1 MRTIMM
7 IEDEPDIREEL
18 AALLTRE
25 GYRAV
30 AVTDFTDIPGQ
41 VKSEKPDLILMDIL
55 LPGVNGLTL
64 CTQLRKTIQTP
75 IIFVTSRDTA
85 MDELRGLS
93 LGGDDYITK
102 PYDVLLLLARIRAVL
117 RRSDG
122 APAADTIEACGL
134 KLQLAKGVVKPV
146 RDVAA
151 THEARRA
158 VAEQPVRG
166 AVSAPE
172 RSAELSR
179 NELQILAHLM
189 RHAGDIVSRA
199 DLIDVLWDHQIYI
212 DDNTLSV
219 NVTRLRSKLAAL
231 GRSDCIKTRRGLG
244 YQLCAD
250 GVPAGEESRSEGT
263 P

>member
-122 APAADTIEACGL
+122 APAADTIEAG
-134 KLQLAKGVVKPV
+134 QRRRFG
-146 RDVAA
+146 
-151 THEARRA
+151 ARA
-158 VAEQPVRG
+158 QRG
-166 AVSAPE
+166 AKP
-172 RSAELSR
+172 
-179 NELQILAHLM
+179 Q
-189 RHAGDIVSRA
+189 
-199 DLIDVLWDHQIYI
+199 
-212 DDNTLSV
+212 
-219 NVTRLRSKLAAL
+219 
-231 GRSDCIKTRRGLG
+231 
-244 YQLCAD
+244 
-250 GVPAGEESRSEGT
+250 
-263 P
+263 